1 MVEAFFFRTSVKWPS
16 FYFSLKKLSPFFRKT
31 LLKVKLINRFQTCIH
46 LKAVRSLASR
56 CKLCTCG
63 DLTKESSNINLR
75 RKRGFGH
82 LRH

>member
-16 FYFSLKKLSPFFRKT
+16 FYFILKKLSPFFRKT
-31 LLKVKLINRFQTCIH
+31 LLINRFQTCIH
-46 LKAVRSLASR
+46 LKAGRSLASR
-56 CKLCTCG
+56 CKLCICG